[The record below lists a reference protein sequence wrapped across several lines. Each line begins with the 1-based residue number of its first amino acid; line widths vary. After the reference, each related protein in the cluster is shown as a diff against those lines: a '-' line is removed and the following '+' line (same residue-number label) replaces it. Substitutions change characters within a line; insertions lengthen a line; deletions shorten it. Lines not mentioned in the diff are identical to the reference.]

1 MLKWLGES
9 SDRVHRAVRAAAAI
23 SVPFDLSVA
32 SDGTERGFARLY
44 GWFFLRSL
52 KEKTRAKL
60 RRFPGMVD
68 HRALGR
74 ARTLREFDD
83 IVTAPVHGFADATE
97 YYARSSS
104 IRFLETVGVPT
115 LLLCAANDPFV
126 NADVLRQVR
135 NIADRNSFLECVFP
149 ERGGHVGFVSGV
161 VPWRARYW
169 MEDYTLDWLAAR
181 SGPK

>member
-1 MLKWLGES
+1 
-9 SDRVHRAVRAAAAI
+9 
-23 SVPFDLSVA
+23 
-32 SDGTERGFARLY
+32 
-44 GWFFLRSL
+44 
-52 KEKTRAKL
+52 
-60 RRFPGMVD
+60 MVD